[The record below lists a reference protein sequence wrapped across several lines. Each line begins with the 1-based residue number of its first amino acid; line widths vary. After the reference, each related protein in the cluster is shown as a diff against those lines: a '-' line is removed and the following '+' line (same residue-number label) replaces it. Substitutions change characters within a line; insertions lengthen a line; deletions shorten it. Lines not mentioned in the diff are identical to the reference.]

1 MSKKNG
7 SNRDQAGQ
15 TAVASILT
23 ADEVNELI
31 EVCLCTPME
40 GYPRKPKTKKEG
52 EEPAEDECL
61 WGLPVLIEG
70 EPGIAKTARI
80 KQLARVVAVKA
91 RSLFAAQHP
100 PEDFSGALIPD
111 GKGGANQVCPLAQ
124 IRELV
129 KEERGII
136 FLDEINGAPPA
147 TQGAVQSFIHE
158 RVAGDQQI
166 PGRIRV
172 IAAQNPAEIATGGF
186 QMSPP
191 LANRFVH
198 VTDPGPTARNWI
210 TYIMGTSSTKLQASL
225 KQIEEQIIDDWP
237 NIFPESQALF
247 AGFMEAMGAEY
258 LHKRPPLAHPESSKA
273 WPSHRTWDYALRG
286 WTAARILEKGD
297 NIRDAL
303 VECCVGPGAA
313 AAFLEYA
320 RKADI
325 PKPLEVIESKWRPD
339 KDRLDIVFAAYTGAV
354 AYVRQRPTRQ
364 EKMELAPKMWRALQK
379 LFDIDLAD
387 LAVPAAEGLIQEQ
400 LGRNAQDPTITK
412 AANAILVHLA
422 KSGVQEYVEDRAS

>member
-1 MSKKNG
+1 MARKSNG
-7 SNRDQAGQ
+7 SPAPA
-15 TAVASILT
+15 AVHQVLT
-23 ADEVNELI
+23 AAEVDEII

-40 GYPRKPKTKKEG
+40 GYPKRQKSKDES
-52 EEPAEDECL
+52 ADEDECM

-80 KQLARVVAVKA
+80 KQLAKVVNVKA

-111 GKGGANQVCPLAQ
+111 GKGGANQVCPLTQ
-124 IRELV
+124 VRELV
-129 KEERGII
+129 EERRGII

-147 TQGAVQSFIHE
+147 TQGALQSFIHE
-158 RVAGDQQI
+158 RVAGDQKI
-166 PGRIRV
+166 PGLIRV

-186 QMSPP
+186 QMSAP

-198 VTDPGPTARNWI
+198 ITDPGPTARNWI
-210 TYIMGTSSTKLQASL
+210 SYIMGTSSSKLQATL

-237 NIFPESQALF
+237 NVFPESQALF
-247 AGFMEAMGAEY
+247 AGFMEKLGSEY
-258 LHKRPPLAHPESSKA
+258 LHKRPSVSDPQSGKA

-286 WTAARILEKGD
+286 WTAARILEKSD

-303 VECCVGPGAA
+303 VEACVGPGAA
-313 AAFLEYA
+313 VAFLEYA
-320 RKADI
+320 RENNI
-325 PKPLEVIESKWRPD
+325 PKPMEVINGSYKPD

-364 EKMELAPKMWRALQK
+364 EKLKLAPDMWRSLNK

-387 LAVPAAEGLIQEQ
+387 LVVPASEGLIQEQ
-400 LGRNAQDPTITK
+400 LGRNSQEPTIVK
-412 AANAILVHLA
+412 AASEVLVKLH
-422 KSGVQEYVEDRAS
+422 KSGVQELVEDRAS